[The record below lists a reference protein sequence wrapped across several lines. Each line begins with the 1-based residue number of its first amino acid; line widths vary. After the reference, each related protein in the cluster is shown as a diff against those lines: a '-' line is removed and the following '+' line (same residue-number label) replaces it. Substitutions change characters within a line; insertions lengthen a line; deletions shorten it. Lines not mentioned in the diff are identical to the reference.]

1 MEAFVSDTMALILYL
16 ENRKMPA
23 KAKEIFKRADLEEVH
38 IHIPSMVLAEIGYL
52 SERGKIELSLKKV
65 EDYLSDKRN
74 YAVYPQT
81 LEVLKA
87 TFEIK
92 DIPELHD
99 RIIAGTAKLLGAKL
113 ITNDP
118 KMEASISVDTVWR

>member
-1 MEAFVSDTMALILYL
+1 MKEFVSDTMALILYL

-23 KAKEIFKRADLEEVH
+23 KAKEIFKQADIEEVH

-52 SERGKIELSLKKV
+52 SEKGKIELSLEKV
-65 EDYLSDKRN
+65 EDYLSDKTN
-74 YAVYPQT
+74 YSVYPQT

-99 RIIAGTAKLLGAKL
+99 D
-113 ITNDP
+113 ITFG
-118 KMEASISVDTVWR
+118 